1 MSNRIG
7 EGGRAAKAPAPA
19 PAKAKGKAA
28 KAAKSAAAKQAKQA
42 AQPQAAPGD
51 KFAAQAAAPA
61 AAPAGAAS
69 VKGPYAELAKR
80 GDFDGYVRT
89 ASGADVYV
97 SIKLAK
103 NAATTEPMVLLDGI
117 AARFDRNASFE
128 QMVQSKNQSII
139 TVFLPGQGETLA
151 KDMDKGGRSIDHDI
165 SPKDQAKAV
174 VEVLDAL
181 GVKDPVGVMGLSY
194 GGAIAGAAHHEFPQ
208 RFDKALLVAP
218 FFQSEGK
225 SSPFYD
231 MMNHNPFNPFGPM
244 MYREAAKVTLA
255 QTFNYVPDV
264 LQKYGGA
271 FQDALFHL
279 SMGLEDFELPN
290 AVKGDENVHF
300 LVVPGDTASNPNDD
314 VKAFEGAKTGSF
326 MLAPAQDAGKH
337 DLIRGDGALVATW
350 AADVMAGRLP
360 AESVAETMKKAAERV
375 AGQQKNNPVGANG

>member
-7 EGGRAAKAPAPA
+7 EGGKPVKAAPPQVQEKAPKSRAKALGKARAQTEPKAPSDDFGAAAPAPA
-19 PAKAKGKAA
+19 ASSGKA
-28 KAAKSAAAKQAKQA
+28 SA
-42 AQPQAAPGD
+42 
-51 KFAAQAAAPA
+51 
-61 AAPAGAAS
+61 
-69 VKGPYAELAKR
+69 VKGPFAELAKR

-117 AARFDRNASFE
+117 AARFDRNSGFE
-128 QMVQSKNQSII
+128 TMVQQKNQSII

-151 KDMDKGGRSIDHDI
+151 KDMAKGGHSVDHDI
-165 SPKDQAKAV
+165 SPSDQAKAL

-194 GGAIAGAAHHEFPQ
+194 GGAIAAEAKHDFPN

-218 FFQSEGK
+218 FTQSEGK

-244 MYREAAKVTLA
+244 MYREAAKVTLQ
-255 QTFNYVPDV
+255 QTFNYVPEV
-264 LQKYGGA
+264 LQKFPGA
-271 FQDALFHL
+271 FQDGLFRL
-279 SMGLEDFELPN
+279 SMGLEDFELKDS
-290 AVKGDENVHF
+290 VKNGENVHF
-300 LVVPGDTASNPNDD
+300 LVVPGDTASNPDD
-314 VKAFEGAKTGSF
+314 DIKAFGGAKTGSF

-350 AADVMAGRLP
+350 ASDVMAGRLQSQ
-360 AESVAETMKKAAERV
+360 SVAMLMKQAQAKAA
-375 AGQQKNNPVGANG
+375 QQQNQPVGANG